1 MLMPTLKAF
10 AATACL
16 AVSVAAAPTA
26 RAQWAVV
33 DVGAIAQLIQQLQ
46 IMERQLTT
54 SRGQLLSSQQ
64 VLQAMS
70 GDRGMENLLS
80 GTQRN
85 YLPTNWAQL
94 MVVLLGQP
102 TGTYAGLSG
111 SVQSNVAANAVLSP
125 QQLAAL
131 SSSDQQ
137 QIQAARQ
144 WSAMQQAVSQAAL
157 ANASGRFAALQTL
170 ISAISTAKDQKAS
183 LDLQARISAE
193 LGMLQNEQTK
203 LQVLSQAM
211 QAQES
216 SLRQQQTER
225 AIAGQGNFSTRFQ
238 PTP

>member
-16 AVSVAAAPTA
+16 AVSVAAAPNA

-131 SSSDQQ
+131 SSSDQR

>member
-1 MLMPTLKAF
+1 MPALKTLAT
-10 AATACL
+10 TACL
-16 AVSVAAAPTA
+16 ALSVAAAPAA

-54 SRGQLLSSQQ
+54 SRGQLLSTQQ
-64 VLQAMS
+64 VLQALS
-70 GDRGMENLLS
+70 GDRGMENLLN

-94 MVVLLGQP
+94 MVVLLGRP

-111 SVQSNVAANAVLSP
+111 SVQSNLAANAVLSP
-125 QQLAAL
+125 PQLAAL

-157 ANASGRFAALQTL
+157 ANASGRFAELQTL

-225 AIAGQGNFSTRFQ
+225 VIAGQGNFSTRFQ

>member
-1 MLMPTLKAF
+1 MPTLKAF

-54 SRGQLLSSQQ
+54 SRGQLLSTQQ

-94 MVVLLGQP
+94 IVVLLGRP
-102 TGTYAGLSG
+102 MGTYAGLSG
-111 SVQSNVAANAVLSP
+111 SVQSNLAANAVLSP

-144 WSAMQQAVSQAAL
+144 LSAMQQAVSQAAL

>member
-1 MLMPTLKAF
+1 MPTLKAF

-16 AVSVAAAPTA
+16 AVSVAAAPNA

-54 SRGQLLSSQQ
+54 SRGQLLSTQQ

-94 MVVLLGQP
+94 MVVLLGRP

-144 WSAMQQAVSQAAL
+144 WSAMQQTVSQAAL

>member
-1 MLMPTLKAF
+1 MPILKAL
-10 AATACL
+10 AITACL
-16 AVSVAAAPTA
+16 AVSVAIVPTA

-46 IMERQLTT
+46 IMERQLTA
-54 SRGQLLSSQQ
+54 SRGQLLSTQQ
-64 VLQAMS
+64 ALQAMT

-85 YLPTNWAQL
+85 YLPTNWTQL
-94 MVVLLGQP
+94 LNALQGQR

-125 QQLAAL
+125 QQLATL

-144 WSAMQQAVSQAAL
+144 LTAMQQAVSQAAL

>member
-1 MLMPTLKAF
+1 MPTLKAF
-10 AATACL
+10 ATTACL

-54 SRGQLLSSQQ
+54 SRGQLLSTQQ

-94 MVVLLGQP
+94 IVVLLGRP

-125 QQLAAL
+125 QQLASL

-137 QIQAARQ
+137 QIQAGRQ

-157 ANASGRFAALQTL
+157 ANSSGRFAAIQTL

-225 AIAGQGNFSTRFQ
+225 VIAGQGNFSTRFQ

>member
-1 MLMPTLKAF
+1 MPTLKAL
-10 AATACL
+10 ATTACL
-16 AVSVAAAPTA
+16 AVSVAAVPTA

-94 MVVLLGQP
+94 MVVLLGPP

-111 SVQSNVAANAVLSP
+111 SVQSNVAANAVLAP
-125 QQLAAL
+125 RQLAAL

-144 WSAMQQAVSQAAL
+144 LSAMQQAVSQAAL

-225 AIAGQGNFSTRFQ
+225 VIAGQGNFSTRFQ

>member
-1 MLMPTLKAF
+1 MPTLKSF
-10 AATACL
+10 VATACL

-54 SRGQLLSSQQ
+54 SRGQLLSTQQ

-94 MVVLLGQP
+94 LVVLLGRP

-157 ANASGRFAALQTL
+157 ANTSGRFAALQTL

-238 PTP
+238 PAP

>member
-1 MLMPTLKAF
+1 MPILKAL
-10 AATACL
+10 AITACL
-16 AVSVAAAPTA
+16 AASVAIVPTA

-46 IMERQLTT
+46 TMERQLTT
-54 SRGQLLSSQQ
+54 SRGQLLSAQQ
-64 VLQAMS
+64 ALQAMT

-85 YLPTNWAQL
+85 YLPTNWTQL
-94 MVVLLGQP
+94 LNALQGQR

-111 SVQSNVAANAVLSP
+111 SVQSNVAANAVLSR
-125 QQLAAL
+125 QQLATL

-144 WSAMQQAVSQAAL
+144 WSAMQQAVTQAAL
-157 ANASGRFAALQTL
+157 ANASGRFAAIQTL
-170 ISAISTAKDQKAS
+170 IAAIPTAKDQKAS

-203 LQVLSQAM
+203 LQVLYQAM

-216 SLRQQQTER
+216 SLREQASER
-225 AIAGQGNFSTRFQ
+225 AIAGQGSFATRFQ
-238 PTP
+238 PAP

>member
-1 MLMPTLKAF
+1 MPTSKAF
-10 AATACL
+10 VIAACL
-16 AVSVAAAPTA
+16 VVSVAMVPTA

-33 DVGAIAQLIQQLQ
+33 DVGAIAQLLQQLQ
-46 IMERQLTT
+46 TMERQLTM
-54 SRGQLLSSQQ
+54 SRGQLLSAQQ
-64 VLQAMS
+64 ALQAMT

-94 MVVLLGQP
+94 INALQGQR
-102 TGTYAGLSG
+102 TGPYAGLSG
-111 SVQSNVAANAVLSP
+111 RVQSNVTANAVLSP
-125 QQLAAL
+125 QQLATL
-131 SSSDQQ
+131 SLSDQQ

-144 WSAMQQAVSQAAL
+144 WSALQQAVTQAAL
-157 ANASGRFAALQTL
+157 TNASGRFAAIQTL
-170 ISAISTAKDQKAS
+170 IAAIPTAKDQKAS

-216 SLRQQQTER
+216 TLREQASER
-225 AIAGQGNFSTRFQ
+225 ALAGQGNFATRFQ
-238 PTP
+238 PAP

>member
-1 MLMPTLKAF
+1 MPTLKTF
-10 AATACL
+10 ATAVCL
-16 AVSVAAAPTA
+16 ALGVATAPAA

-33 DVGAIAQLIQQLQ
+33 DVGTIAQLIQQLQ

-94 MVVLLGQP
+94 MVVLLGRP

-125 QQLAAL
+125 QQLATL

-144 WSAMQQAVSQAAL
+144 LSAMQQAVSQAAL
-157 ANASGRFAALQTL
+157 ANASGRFAAIQTL

-225 AIAGQGNFSTRFQ
+225 VIAGQGNFSTRFQ

>member
-1 MLMPTLKAF
+1 MPTLKSF
-10 AATACL
+10 VATACR

-54 SRGQLLSSQQ
+54 SRGQLLSTQQ

-94 MVVLLGQP
+94 IVVLLGRP

-125 QQLAAL
+125 QQLATL

-144 WSAMQQAVSQAAL
+144 LSAMQQAVSQAAL

-193 LGMLQNEQTK
+193 VGMLQNEQTK